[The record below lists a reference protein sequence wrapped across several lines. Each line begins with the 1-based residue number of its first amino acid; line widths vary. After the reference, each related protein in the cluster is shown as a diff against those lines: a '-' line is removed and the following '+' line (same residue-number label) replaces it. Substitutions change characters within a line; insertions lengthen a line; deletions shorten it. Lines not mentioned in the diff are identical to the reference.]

1 MTDWTELY
9 RPLVGQTVGGIVWMP
24 ISSDTPQLAAELHTA
39 AFSFSG
45 AAHVRFE
52 GEAFVRLSW
61 QQKGDRFVLAT
72 GSEAAWVP
80 HALDRLQ
87 VQGDRWLQLLGSTL
101 KAAELFTL
109 SNDPD
114 RQPVAVKHDTSG
126 GLFWIGV
133 GGVDF
138 IGDHDDL
145 WVGVDC
151 DPPNR
156 TDLISLGI
164 VS

>member
-1 MTDWTELY
+1 MTDWPELY
-9 RPLVGQTVGGIVWMP
+9 RVLVGQTLGGIVWMP
-24 ISSDTPQLAAELHTA
+24 ISSDTPQLAAEMQMS

-45 AAHVRFE
+45 AAHVRFANN
-52 GEAFVRLSW
+52 AFVQLSW

-72 GSEAAWVP
+72 GSEAVWVS

-87 VQGDRWLQLLGSTL
+87 AQGDRWLQLIGSTL
-101 KAAELFTL
+101 DSVELFTL
-109 SNDPD
+109 PD
-114 RQPVAVKHDTSG
+114 DHDRHTVAAKHNTSAG
-126 GLFWIGV
+126 SFWIGV
-133 GGVDF
+133 GGADF
-138 IGDHDDL
+138 VGDHDDL

-156 TDLISLGI
+156 AGVVSLGI